1 MKKSVLTGCI
11 AVLAAVSLMAA
22 DSSPKDEVTAAA
34 KKLGEKANYSWRTTV
49 AVPEDAQFKPGPTE
63 GMVEKDGYTVLT
75 MSFGGNESKAV
86 LKGDKGAAMNQ
97 DGDWQS
103 LADLANSEGP
113 ARFMAMRLRTFKAPA
128 AQAEQLAS
136 LAKDLKKEGD
146 AYSSALTEEG
156 AKTML
161 SFRPRN
167 GGDAP
172 QISNA
177 KGSVKFWL
185 KDGELVKYEFNVKGT
200 INFNGNDIDQD
211 RTSTVVI
218 KEVGSTK
225 VTVPD
230 EAKKKIS

>member
-1 MKKSVLTGCI
+1 MKKTILSGCI
-11 AVLAAVSLMAA
+11 AALLAAPMIAA
-22 DSSPKDEVTAAA
+22 ESNPKDEVTAAA
-34 KKLGEKANYSWRTTV
+34 KKLADKANYSWRTTV
-49 AVPEDAQFKPGPTE
+49 VVPEDAPFKPGPTD

-97 DGDWQS
+97 DGEWQS
-103 LADLANSEGP
+103 LSDLANSEGP

-136 LAKDLKKEGD
+136 LTKDLKKDGD
-146 AYSSALTEEG
+146 AYSGDLTEEG

-167 GGDAP
+167 GEAP
-172 QISNA
+172 AVSNA

-200 INFNGNDIDQD
+200 VSFNGNDIDQD

-218 KEVGSTK
+218 KDVGSTK
-225 VTVPD
+225 VTVPE
-230 EAKKKIS
+230 EAKKKLS